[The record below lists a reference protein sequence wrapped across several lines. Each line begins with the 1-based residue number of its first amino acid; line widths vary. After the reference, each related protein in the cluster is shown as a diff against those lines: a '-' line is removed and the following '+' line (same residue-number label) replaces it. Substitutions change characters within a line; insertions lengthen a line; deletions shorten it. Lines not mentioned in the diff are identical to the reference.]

1 MKCFLCHRKPL
12 SLPDRVLLPARVLA
26 LVFLV
31 AAAAPVGAQSAGA
44 QSTTSPALYRLEAG
58 SSFSRG
64 CYGPCQCP
72 IFTTKDI
79 RGTYTLAL
87 DHVDPLFT
95 WYRVE
100 KVNWVVAL
108 GGVDTRVTGSGTY
121 RVGGEVALQQ
131 QMKLTLTIGDERAQ
145 TFDSGLV
152 GGGGSFPEI
161 DIAMSMNGMSCFD
174 TVIDIRSR
182 PVSTPYA
189 LNASTYDEGCFAPCL
204 CPIREWPVAGSAGLV
219 PLPNAATPIREE
231 FAVVDVVWATISTSP
246 PPDRQFTGFGT
257 YQIVRKGSTS
267 QHRMVVDLTEASSGA
282 AYRFDSGV
290 VAGGG
295 EFPRIDIDIAV
306 NGFACFDRAFSLH
319 AAPSQ

>member
-1 MKCFLCHRKPL
+1 MKCFLLRHRNAL
-12 SLPDRVLLPARVLA
+12 SLPARVLA
-26 LVFLV
+26 LVFV
-31 AAAAPVGAQSAGA
+31 MAAAAPAGA
-44 QSTTSPALYRLEAG
+44 QSTTSQTLYRLEAG

-64 CYGPCQCP
+64 CYGPCLCP

-131 QMKLTLTIGDERAQ
+131 QMKLTLTIGDEGAQ

-152 GGGGSFPEI
+152 SGGGSFPEI

-174 TVIDIRSR
+174 TVIDIRSK

-189 LNASTYDEGCFAPCL
+189 LSASTYDEGCFAPCL
-204 CPIREWPVAGSAGLV
+204 CPIREWPVAGSADLV
-219 PLPNAATPIREE
+219 PLPNAATPTREE
-231 FAVVDVVWATISTSP
+231 FAVVNVVWATISTSP

-267 QHRMVVDLTEASSGA
+267 EHRMVLDLTEANSGA

-306 NGFACFDRAFSLH
+306 NGFACFDRAFFLH

>member
-1 MKCFLCHRKPL
+1 MCDAARMKCFLRHRIAL
-12 SLPDRVLLPARVLA
+12 SLPARVLG
-26 LVFLV
+26 LVLAV
-31 AAAAPVGAQSAGA
+31 AAAAPAGA
-44 QSTTSPALYRLEAG
+44 QSTTSPTLYRLEAG

-72 IFTTKDI
+72 VFTTQDI

-131 QMKLTLTIGDERAQ
+131 QMKLTLTIGDEGAQ

-152 GGGGSFPEI
+152 SGGGSFPEI

-174 TVIDIRSR
+174 TVIDIRSK

-189 LNASTYDEGCFAPCL
+189 LSASKYDEGCFAPCL
-204 CPIREWPVAGSAGLV
+204 CPIREWPVAGSAELV

-231 FAVVDVVWATISTSP
+231 FAVVDVVWSTISTSP

-257 YQIVRKGSTS
+257 YQIVRKDSTS
-267 QHRMVVDLTEASSGA
+267 QHRMVLDLTEAGSGA

-306 NGFACFDRAFSLH
+306 NGFACFDRAFFLH
-319 AAPSQ
+319 AAPPQ

>member
-1 MKCFLCHRKPL
+1 MKRFLRHRNAL
-12 SLPDRVLLPARVLA
+12 SLPARVLA
-26 LVFLV
+26 LVLVV
-31 AAAAPVGAQSAGA
+31 AAAAAPAGA
-44 QSTTSPALYRLEAG
+44 QSTTSATLYRLEAG

-64 CYGPCQCP
+64 CYGPCLCP

-79 RGTYTLAL
+79 RGTYALAL

-131 QMKLTLTIGDERAQ
+131 QMKLTLTIGDEGAQ

-152 GGGGSFPEI
+152 SGGGSFPEI

-174 TVIDIRSR
+174 TVIDIRSK

-189 LNASTYDEGCFAPCL
+189 LSASTYDEGCFAPCL
-204 CPIREWPVAGSAGLV
+204 CAIREWPVAGSAELV

-257 YQIVRKGSTS
+257 YQIVRKESTS
-267 QHRMVVDLTEASSGA
+267 QHRMVLDLTEASSGA

-306 NGFACFDRAFSLH
+306 NGFACFDRTFFLH

>member
-1 MKCFLCHRKPL
+1 MKCLLRHRIAL
-12 SLPDRVLLPARVLA
+12 SLPARVLA
-26 LVFLV
+26 LVLVV
-31 AAAAPVGAQSAGA
+31 AAAATPAGA
-44 QSTTSPALYRLEAG
+44 QSTTSATLYRLEAG

-64 CYGPCQCP
+64 CYGPCLCP

-131 QMKLTLTIGDERAQ
+131 QMKLTLTIGDEGAQ

-152 GGGGSFPEI
+152 SGGGSFPEI

-174 TVIDIRSR
+174 TVIDIRSK

-189 LNASTYDEGCFAPCL
+189 LSASKYDEGCFAPCL
-204 CPIREWPVAGSAGLV
+204 CPIREWPVAGSAELV

-231 FAVVDVVWATISTSP
+231 FAVVDVVWSTISTSP

-257 YQIVRKGSTS
+257 YQIVRKDSTS
-267 QHRMVVDLTEASSGA
+267 QHRMVLDLTEAGSGA

-306 NGFACFDRAFSLH
+306 NGFACFDRAFFLH

>member
-1 MKCFLCHRKPL
+1 MKCFRQHNPL
-12 SLPDRVLLPARVLA
+12 SLPVLA
-26 LVFLV
+26 LVLVV
-31 AAAAPVGAQSAGA
+31 AAAAPAGA
-44 QSTTSPALYRLEAG
+44 QSTTSPTLYRLDAG

-64 CYGPCQCP
+64 CYGPCECAV
-72 IFTTKDI
+72 FTTKDI

-131 QMKLTLTIGDERAQ
+131 QMKLTLTIGDEGAQ

-152 GGGGSFPEI
+152 SGGGSFPEI

-174 TVIDIRSR
+174 TVIDIRSK

-189 LNASTYDEGCFAPCL
+189 LSASTYDEGCFAQCL
-204 CPIREWPVAGSAGLV
+204 FPIRELPVADSADHV
-219 PLPNAATPIREE
+219 SLP
-231 FAVVDVVWATISTSP
+231 
-246 PPDRQFTGFGT
+246 
-257 YQIVRKGSTS
+257 K
-267 QHRMVVDLTEASSGA
+267 A
-282 AYRFDSGV
+282 AYRL
-290 VAGGG
+290 
-295 EFPRIDIDIAV
+295 R
-306 NGFACFDRAFSLH
+306 
-319 AAPSQ
+319 

>member
-1 MKCFLCHRKPL
+1 MLKLQNRRILNGKRRLRQTGARITLGIPMRILALGPTSASDRTAECNIARLPFYSASIRDVAPMKCFLLRHRNAL
-12 SLPDRVLLPARVLA
+12 SLPARVLA
-26 LVFLV
+26 LVLVV
-31 AAAAPVGAQSAGA
+31 AAAATPAGA
-44 QSTTSPALYRLEAG
+44 QSTTSATLYRLEAG

-64 CYGPCQCP
+64 CYGPCLCP

-95 WYRVE
+95 WSRVE

-131 QMKLTLTIGDERAQ
+131 QMKLTLTIGDEAAQ

-152 GGGGSFPEI
+152 SGGGSFPEI

-189 LNASTYDEGCFAPCL
+189 LSASTYDEGCFAPCL
-204 CPIREWPVAGSAGLV
+204 CPIREWPVTGSAELV
-219 PLPNAATPIREE
+219 PLPNA
-231 FAVVDVVWATISTSP
+231 
-246 PPDRQFTGFGT
+246 
-257 YQIVRKGSTS
+257 
-267 QHRMVVDLTEASSGA
+267 
-282 AYRFDSGV
+282 
-290 VAGGG
+290 
-295 EFPRIDIDIAV
+295 
-306 NGFACFDRAFSLH
+306 
-319 AAPSQ
+319 